1 MKKAL
6 LSLLLPIFLLGS
18 MPSLT
23 AASSSQA
30 PAPHI
35 NQETAAPAPKMNK
48 RSERK
53 FNRALRILKKIDEKV
68 DRFLAKRPNR
78 EKDLD
83 EGLKK
88 ALLWG
93 AIAIGLSILSTV
105 VSILGLGLVSYL
117 FWILSVG
124 AWVYAVVLLI
134 KYLVNEV

>member
-1 MKKAL
+1 
-6 LSLLLPIFLLGS
+6 
-18 MPSLT
+18 
-23 AASSSQA
+23 
-30 PAPHI
+30 
-35 NQETAAPAPKMNK
+35 
-48 RSERK
+48 
-53 FNRALRILKKIDEKV
+53 
-68 DRFLAKRPNR
+68 RFLAKRPNR